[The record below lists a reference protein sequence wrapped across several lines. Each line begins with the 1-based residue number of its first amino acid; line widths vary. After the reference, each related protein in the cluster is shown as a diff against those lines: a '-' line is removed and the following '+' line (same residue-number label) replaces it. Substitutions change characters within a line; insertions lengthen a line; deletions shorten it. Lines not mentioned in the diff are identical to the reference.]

1 MSLYHDL
8 MNAQDEGA
16 AQKIVEAAIQRK
28 GGGGE
33 DALIDRPYIHFDL
46 DAKIILLYERFT
58 KSYCVR
64 FDDDG
69 GKGAECKCNR
79 KSLLF
84 KYCNPVLCFG
94 KWLCDEGTRAGL
106 SGDEAE
112 VVTKAASMLRAF
124 RTKDTDA
131 PLQVQTKCDIIG
143 SFFDGIVST
152 VPNKD
157 KVLAEMGISKES
169 FTKTLLCAVGAETGK
184 QTNKEK

>member
-8 MNAQDEGA
+8 MNAQDGGA

-28 GGGGE
+28 GGGDG
-33 DALIDRPYIHFDL
+33 DTLLDRPYLHFDL
-46 DAKIILLYERFT
+46 DAKIIILYERFT
-58 KSYCVR
+58 TSYCAY
-64 FDDDG
+64 FDE
-69 GKGAECKCNR
+69 GKDKSNDCKCNR

-84 KYCNPVLCFG
+84 RYCNPALCFG

-124 RTKDTDA
+124 RTKNSDA

-157 KVLAEMGISKES
+157 RVLAEMGITKES
-169 FTKTLLCAVGAETGK
+169 FTKTLLSAVGAETGK
-184 QTNKEK
+184 LTNKE